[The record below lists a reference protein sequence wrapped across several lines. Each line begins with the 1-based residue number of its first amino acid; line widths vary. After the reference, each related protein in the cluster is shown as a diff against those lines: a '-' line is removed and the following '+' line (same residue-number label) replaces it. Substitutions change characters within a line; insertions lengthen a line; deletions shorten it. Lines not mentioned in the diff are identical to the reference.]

1 MRKPMEMVDRK
12 RQPPVKSLP
21 SRAGREFKKFTHRS
35 GIVVT
40 VLFKGEKG
48 FFLGTPSK
56 GKTKA
61 RGPSSCPRA
70 RSMNPMVSKMPGA
83 SRGRGRGDRSAA
95 SEGGSV
101 RGSPCGEC
109 ARLRLNSLRPRSF
122 GLLRFKNGAHRIS
135 APRCE
140 NACDRRTRGAAGGSA
155 EHWAGTLLS
164 RIPEMNQECPR

>member
-1 MRKPMEMVDRK
+1 MEMVDRK

-95 SEGGSV
+95 SEGGYV

-109 ARLRLNSLRPRSF
+109 ARLRSGLQGSVAEEAVHREGRCAASGEAPDRSVHAAVRL
-122 GLLRFKNGAHRIS
+122 GRATKPERMQRS
-135 APRCE
+135 S
-140 NACDRRTRGAAGGSA
+140 NA
-155 EHWAGTLLS
+155 
-164 RIPEMNQECPR
+164 